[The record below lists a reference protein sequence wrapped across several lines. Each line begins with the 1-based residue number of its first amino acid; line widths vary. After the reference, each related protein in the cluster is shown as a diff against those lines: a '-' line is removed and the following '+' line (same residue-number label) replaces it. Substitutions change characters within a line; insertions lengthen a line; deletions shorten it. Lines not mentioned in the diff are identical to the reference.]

1 MTAQPRIAIL
11 GLGSMT
17 GAILTGLLAA
27 SVTTPERV
35 VATTRTAA
43 SAQRQGERF
52 PGVQVLSG
60 EQEADANLT
69 AVAEADV
76 VLLGVKPKDIVVT
89 ARQIAPALRPKAVVV
104 SVAAGV
110 RAETLAG
117 ALPEGQPLVRT
128 MPNTPLTVGSGVV
141 GVAPAAGVT
150 ADQRALVE
158 SLFSG
163 SGVVVPVSEEQ
174 LPAVVAASGSAP
186 AYVFLLAEAI
196 AVHAVELG
204 LSAEAAEA
212 MAAATVKGAGAM
224 LVDAVTSGEQTAEGL
239 RRAVMSPNGT
249 TERAITAFE
258 DGGFAGL
265 VADAMDAAAR
275 RDEEMGREFGA

>member
-43 SAQRQGERF
+43 SAQAKGNRF
-52 PGVQVLSG
+52 PGVRVLSG
-60 EQEADANLT
+60 EQDVDANLT

-89 ARQIAPALRPKAVVV
+89 ARQIAPALRPEAVVV

-196 AVHAVELG
+196 AAHAVELG
-204 LSAEAAEA
+204 LAAEAAEA

-249 TERAITAFE
+249 TERAIAAFE